1 MSDKLGKSKEFKRL
15 VSMVQQGQQTTFNDI
30 RQYELLG
37 AAAMAMPVG
46 AQRWD
51 AILALCRLIKNTEPT
66 AFEVAEDWIKGEL
79 ENLPIIAYAE
89 PFGEWWRRHYN
100 LNPIRKAGWLRL
112 NDILGGCKAAV
123 SWYADKAIGI
133 YVVLRA
139 QVPATYAESQP
150 APQREGGN
158 MEAAQPAHRSTLVQ
172 PFVIPYYLQTE
183 RAEAILQAVEQ
194 LTGRNGQRVLD
205 RSCTPWGFSTY
216 TDWGEVGESLCKKL
230 GLAMNWQDWANLVG
244 VNKDALK
251 SAYHK
256 RTNKTT
262 TGIKIAQTINR
273 LK

>member
-79 ENLPIIAYAE
+79 EDAPIVAYAE

-100 LNPIRKAGWLRL
+100 LNPIRRAGWLRL
-112 NDILGGCKAAV
+112 DAILNDCKAVV
-123 SWYADKAIGI
+123 SIYAPMAIGI
-133 YVVLRA
+133 YVALRA

-150 APQREGGN
+150 APQRESASK
-158 MEAAQPAHRSTLVQ
+158 EAARPALRSTQAQ
-172 PFVIPYYLQTE
+172 PFEIPDYLQTE
-183 RAEAILQAVEQ
+183 RAEAILQAVEG
-194 LTGRNGQRVLD
+194 LTGRSGQRVLD

-244 VNKDALK
+244 VNKNALK

-256 RTNKTT
+256 RTIKTS
-262 TGIKIAQTINR
+262 TGKLIAQTINR
-273 LK
+273 QK